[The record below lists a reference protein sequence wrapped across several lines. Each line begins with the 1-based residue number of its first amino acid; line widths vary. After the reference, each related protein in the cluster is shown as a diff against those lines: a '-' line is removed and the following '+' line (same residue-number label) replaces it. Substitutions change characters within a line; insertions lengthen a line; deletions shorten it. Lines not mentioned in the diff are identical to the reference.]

1 MKKAKKLLV
10 VMLILTLVLMLTPTA
25 AFAAPVE
32 IQAGAPDPGEVNTGD
47 IVYFG
52 VYPQSMYT
60 GSTAGF
66 PASPTNGGTY
76 TDPATGQKYE
86 YWAGNAT
93 AARNGWFIYTTSRRG

>member
-32 IQAGAPDPGEVNTGD
+32 IQAGAPASKVNTGN
-47 IVYFG
+47 IVFFG